1 MTLPSPPSSG
11 RSAAPLHLIL
21 EPSRNLAHALVGVHG
36 LAGFCAL
43 ANPLPLWAKSGLI
56 AAIGLSLYLTFRD
69 HVSNPAFRGLS
80 LSPDGHW
87 EVVRRSGTVAA
98 TLAPG
103 TVVTRWIVL
112 LHLDSEAGKLAIPIC
127 RDGTDPESFR
137 RLRVHLRTVG
147 MPREEAS

>member
-1 MTLPSPPSSG
+1 MTPLSPPSSG
-11 RSAAPLHLIL
+11 RSEAPLHLIL
-21 EPSRNLAHALVGVHG
+21 EPSRTLSRAIVAVHG

-98 TLAPG
+98 ILAPG
-103 TVVTRWIVL
+103 TVATRWIVL
-112 LHLDSEAGKLAIPIC
+112 LHLDSEAGSLAIPIC